1 MRKMNKRVSL
11 EKKTL
16 GTKGKYEALDYVQ
29 KNLPPYKKKK
39 KNQREGGEGNEKE
52 LELSVVKSELKSLV
66 G

>member
-16 GTKGKYEALDYVQ
+16 ETKGKYEALDYVQ

-39 KNQREGGEGNEKE
+39 ERIKENVGREMR
-52 LELSVVKSELKSLV
+52 KS
-66 G
+66 